1 MIYIDLTEIPK
12 RVLLGFKVN
21 VSTLEAK
28 NVTIEEVRNLLEITE
43 HYVIGL
49 DTMYSI
55 NEVPHYHIHFYSD
68 RSFLAMQQV
77 KKRKLKGYGTSTKI
91 YNPKKDVKVSDP
103 YCWYGYA
110 VKEQFISKSLDVDEI
125 QMNINAHTQLEFK
138 KSKLKYGKKMED
150 KKEVKK
156 TYEQKLF
163 ELTDKFYLKGSQF
176 IDTAKHISRISMEE
190 LESFLTI
197 SRVEYYTWK
206 YLLTRKHITHL
217 QYLESFQHKYNNINI

>member
-1 MIYIDLTEIPK
+1 MLYIDLTEIPK
-12 RVLLGFKVN
+12 RTLLGFKIN
-21 VSTLEAK
+21 VSTLTAK
-28 NVTIEEVRNLLEITE
+28 KVTIEEVRNLLEITE

-49 DTMYSI
+49 DTNYSI
-55 NEVPHYHIHFYSD
+55 NEVPHYHIHFQSD
-68 RSFLAMQQV
+68 RTFLAMQQF
-77 KKRKLKGYGTSTKI
+77 KKRKLIGYGTSTKI

-125 QMNINAHTQLEFK
+125 QMNMHAHTQLEFK
-138 KSKLKYGKKMED
+138 KSKLKYGKKMEA

-156 TYEQKLF
+156 TYEEKLF
-163 ELTDKFYLKGSQF
+163 EGMDKYYTGGFM
-176 IDTAKHISRISMEE
+176 DTAKHISRISLDE
-190 LESFLTI
+190 LEAFLTI